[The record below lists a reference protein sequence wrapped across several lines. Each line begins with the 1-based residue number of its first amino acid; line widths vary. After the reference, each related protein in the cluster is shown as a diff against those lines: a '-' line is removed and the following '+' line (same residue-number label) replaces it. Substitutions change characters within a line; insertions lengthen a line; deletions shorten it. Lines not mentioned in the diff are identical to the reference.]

1 MAGRGYMRRSSSEH
15 GALGNPWTR
24 HNATG
29 PCCPQL
35 QTRYSEAQG
44 SELLRD
50 GGRST
55 TPTLRRQ
62 RSQRPRALL
71 VPAEGSCTRLCR
83 HYRGG
88 AVTPPTPCRWRSD
101 VAGGGGGGGDG
112 RESGSGSSSGCAAP
126 DVGCSR
132 CRRRSGRCSGP
143 RPLAPGAVGTFP
155 GGRRRTQ
162 RPGARPGPP
171 GLRSLR

>member
-1 MAGRGYMRRSSSEH
+1 MDMVQCHWSLLSSTTEPPPPLRLPSYH
-15 GALGNPWTR
+15 
-24 HNATG
+24 
-29 PCCPQL
+29 
-35 QTRYSEAQG
+35 SEAQG
-44 SELLRD
+44 SKSLRD
-50 GGRST
+50 AGRSMT
-55 TPTLRRQ
+55 STVQRQ
-62 RSQRPRALL
+62 SSQRQSSQSRRALL
-71 VPAEGSCTRLCR
+71 VPAEGSCRRLSR

-88 AVTPPTPCRWRSD
+88 AVTLPTPCRWRSD

-132 CRRRSGRCSGP
+132 CCCRSGRCSGP
-143 RPLAPGAVGTFP
+143 RPLAPGTVGTFP
-155 GGRRRTQ
+155 GRRRRTQ